1 MLAIDPTARVAP
13 TAVVGSGVEIGPYC
27 VIGPKVTIGDGCK
40 LLSHVSIQG
49 RTTIG
54 ARTSIGPFA
63 SLGSAPQS
71 VHYHGED
78 TALTIGEDC
87 DIREHVTVNLGTAKG
102 RGTTTVGHHAF
113 MMTGA
118 HIGHDCIVG
127 NHVVFANNATLGG
140 FCEIGD
146 YVFLGGLCAIQQ
158 FTRVGERVM
167 IGGVI
172 GVTSDIIPYA
182 IVIGGRGNRGR
193 LAGLNRVGLRRAGF
207 SAEQLRVLRRAYD
220 ELFFG
225 DDRFADRLAR
235 VGDAYAG
242 DAHVMR
248 IVEFIRNGKRKLAM
262 PRDTDEQD
270 D

>member
-27 VIGPKVTIGDGCK
+27 VIGPNVTIGDGCK
-40 LLSHVSIQG
+40 LVSHVSIQG

-63 SLGSAPQS
+63 SLGSPPQS
-71 VHYHGED
+71 VHYRGED
-78 TALTIGEDC
+78 TALSIGEDC

-102 RGTTTVGHHAF
+102 RGTTTIGHHAF

-118 HIGHDCIVG
+118 HVGHDCVVG

-146 YVFLGGLCAIQQ
+146 YVFLGGLCAVQQ
-158 FTRVGERVM
+158 FTRIGERVM
-167 IGGVI
+167 IGGVV
-172 GVTSDIIPYA
+172 GVASDIIPYA

-193 LAGLNRVGLRRAGF
+193 LAGLNRIGLRRGGF
-207 SAEQLRVLRRAYD
+207 SAEQLRALKRAYD

-225 DDRFADRLAR
+225 GDQFADRLAH
-235 VGDAYAG
+235 VAESYAG

-248 IVEFIRNGKRKLAM
+248 IVEFIRSGKRKLAM